1 MVMTRKKR
9 RAVLITVILSIILLI
24 AVIMTILYLT
34 TDSFKSSQFLFSKY
48 IVNIMPTIESLSNK
62 EHMTEMEEILQNNKY
77 ESNIDAKSTYSNT
90 DGDSTINDLNLQINS
105 QVDRVNKYNY
115 RTIEVNKN
123 EDENTLFRMEYINND
138 NIYGIKLEG
147 IKQFVSTDLSKTDNQ
162 NNKVKI
168 IDDLKQINLNDYL
181 KFSNEEKTTLK
192 NNYLNILDQ
201 NTSKANYTKQ
211 RNASVS
217 INGNNYN
224 ANSYSLTLSKE
235 NMNKLYVAILQNL
248 KEDEIVLSKLDNI
261 DEKLNEYYA
270 ILENNMTS
278 NLKVDFVNYIEE
290 KIRNIEDTNIGNE
303 EKRITVY
310 ESNGQ
315 TICINIESNEAT
327 YTINSLKQQNTTM
340 AEFKWV
346 KNTQNE
352 NDKENSFDIKIEKN
366 ANKNDE
372 TFNIICT
379 QIKDGEEI
387 VNEFMMNRKFENN
400 NANINIQLQRK
411 NSKGDL
417 KVEVQDNITIV
428 NEFKDNMELNQENNI
443 ILEDIDEGQKENII
457 SILKENVNNQKENLN
472 SVISKEDFDNI
483 LIDLNLK
490 QKEVENIESE
500 GNTTETEKTRFNSA
514 FELYQG
520 DQIKKE
526 SVLNLVNVSKD
537 SLENVEITKYKEK
550 SSGNKNEPLEYKLS
564 IKKNNKNE
572 ELATRLYNTI
582 NESRENTYTV
592 KVEYDQETG
601 LVNTVYIT
609 VYED

>member
-138 NIYGIKLEG
+138 NIYGIKLDG

-181 KFSNEEKTTLK
+181 KFSDEEKTTLK

-278 NLKVDFVNYIEE
+278 NLKVDFVDYIEE

-346 KNTQNE
+346 KNAQNE

-592 KVEYDQETG
+592 TVEYDQETG